1 MHACGFALSTVW
13 FSHLHGVDPSDDCF
27 QKSEGVKVLGL
38 WAGQGSQVW
47 FQGPLESQKCF
58 QGITRPKRSSQECQG
73 LVPLS
78 WCSHGG

>member
-47 FQGPLESQKCF
+47 FRGPLESQKCF
-58 QGITRPKRSSQECQG
+58 QGIYKAQTVFTRMPRPRAS
-73 LVPLS
+73 VMV
-78 WCSHGG
+78 